1 MPDLACPKYG
11 LITSAGAARGF
22 KLVIQMQLPLPKGVL

>member
-11 LITSAGAARGF
+11 LITSVGAARGF
-22 KLVIQMQLPLPKGVL
+22 KLVIQMQLPLHKSII

>member
-11 LITSAGAARGF
+11 LITSVGAAGGF
-22 KLVIQMQLPLPKGVL
+22 KLVIQMKLPLHKGVL